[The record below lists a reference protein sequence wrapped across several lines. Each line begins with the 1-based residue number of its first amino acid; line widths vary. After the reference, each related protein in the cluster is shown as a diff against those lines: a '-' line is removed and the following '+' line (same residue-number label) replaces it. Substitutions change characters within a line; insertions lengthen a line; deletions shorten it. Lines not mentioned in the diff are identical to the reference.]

1 MKNGSNS
8 KIFFNGAKIMFFTDN
23 GKYENLFKFAT
34 ANKIVYEKDLSSLPY
49 GI

>member
-8 KIFFNGAKIMFFTDN
+8 KLFFNGAKIMFFTDN

-34 ANKIVYEKDLSSLPY
+34 A
-49 GI
+49 